1 MNWTT
6 RRDFHAPVT
15 GSVRRVFARGGFAR
29 ALMSGLLLASGLAGS
44 PALAQPAQPQS
55 TAAQSAPPALTYRS
69 AFERYKPAAN
79 QDSTGWRE
87 ANDRVGRIGGW
98 RVYAREAAQPESAEP
113 ARAAPP
119 AGMTPAPADAQT
131 RPVKP

>member
-6 RRDFHAPVT
+6 RPGVDAP
-15 GSVRRVFARGGFAR
+15 GSARSVSARGGFAR
-29 ALMSGLLLASGLAGS
+29 AMTSGLLLVSGLAGS
-44 PALAQPAQPQS
+44 PALAQPLP
-55 TAAQSAPPALTYRS
+55 TAAPSAPPTLTYRS

-79 QDSTGWRE
+79 PDSADWRE

-113 ARAAPP
+113 PRPAPP
-119 AGMTPAPADAQT
+119 AGMTPAAPAPADAQT